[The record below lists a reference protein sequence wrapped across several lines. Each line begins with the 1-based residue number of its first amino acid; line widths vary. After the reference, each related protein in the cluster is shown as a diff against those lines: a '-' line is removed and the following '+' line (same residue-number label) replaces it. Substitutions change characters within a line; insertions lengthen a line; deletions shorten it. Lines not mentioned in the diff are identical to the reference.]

1 MMKFTRG
8 DKKMIERIL
17 REHLEEVHENMTCDF
32 GMKEYRATGVGATAT
47 WTFYPPRPRTAEG
60 RYVRAVASMRYD
72 PEDGNSRTFL
82 WDGRVWVKAH
92 TIGNDEVVGEGREVR
107 LAV

>member
-1 MMKFTRG
+1 MIKFTRG

-32 GMKEYRATGVGATAT
+32 FVKEYRATGTGATVT
-47 WTFYPPRPRTAEG
+47 WTFYPPRPRTADG
-60 RYVRAVASMRYD
+60 RYVRVVTSMRYD
-72 PEDGNSRTFL
+72 PEDRNSETFL
-82 WDGRVWVKAH
+82 WDGRVWVETH
-92 TIGNDEVVGEGREVR
+92 IIGTDEQVGEDVEMR

>member
-1 MMKFTRG
+1 MKFTRG
-8 DKKMIERIL
+8 DKKMVEGIL
-17 REHLEEVHENMTCDF
+17 REHIAEVHDGMSCEF

-47 WTFYPPRPRTAEG
+47 WTFYPPRPRTADG

-82 WDGRVWVKAH
+82 WNGRVWIK
-92 TIGNDEVVGEGREVR
+92 TYIIGTDEQVGEGQEIR